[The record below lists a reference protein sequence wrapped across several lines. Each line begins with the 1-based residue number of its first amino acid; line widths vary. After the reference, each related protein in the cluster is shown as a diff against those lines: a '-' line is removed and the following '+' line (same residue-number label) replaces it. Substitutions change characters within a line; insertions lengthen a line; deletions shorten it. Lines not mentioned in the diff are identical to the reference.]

1 MSQFKGI
8 FQVTGR
14 KYRAIVDAGEAKGYL
29 FLVREGEYLAEGND
43 AALDKS
49 KPITESIYFG
59 SRIYANNS
67 VLFERNIKNA
77 FGGLLDAEG
86 GFIFP
91 ADNDGDTF
99 ANVDETKV
107 DNLLG
112 LLQALDAAIT
122 ANKEKFADYY
132 TENEIDTKV
141 KDLQDAIALCVKSV
155 SVKVGDTSYSGVM
168 GEKGAVEIDLSD
180 AFEAA
185 GKVKDVTVDGV
196 SVMNGTTAVIDLS
209 GKANVG
215 VVNGLADRIA
225 TLEGVEHAKDVTYDS
240 TAKTIYLIDKDG
252 NKFGNGFDA
261 SDFLVDGMLDSV
273 EFEEVDGVK
282 TNNLVFTFNTASG
295 KESFTIDFSKYV
307 DTYHADGTS
316 IELDSATNTF
326 SLKSA
331 DADLVQVDAIP
342 VGGTPLA
349 EILLENDITGITAGN
364 LQTVLEALFSQNNW
378 AQNPRRNIPD
388 SLTVSMGNPSISYD
402 LTGTQEVGTEV
413 KLSASAAN
421 ASASATLSYSGF
433 TYGYSVDNDN
443 TKDNDGDPASV
454 TISGTKDTDSNYK
467 LEFTINSGFT
477 GGSVATVNA
486 QSTTGNSLVV
496 AEGTNKVTVK
506 AYSPTFSGT
515 VPAQNAVYACSSLN
529 KTDDE
534 HVVAASEESTIS
546 GSVKT
551 ASKDASVTG
560 AYYAFVGFSDTLPT
574 TNDEYRAFIGNGFTR
589 LGKGSVAAGTC
600 NKTYMAVCIP
610 SNWDFTCNTS
620 LGADMRNSF
629 TETGDV
635 TITLPNGATKAYKY
649 YALTYKDGA
658 FKDLV
663 IK

>member
-1 MSQFKGI
+1 ME
-8 FQVTGR
+8 T
-14 KYRAIVDAGEAKGYL
+14 
-29 FLVREGEYLAEGND
+29 
-43 AALDKS
+43 
-49 KPITESIYFG
+49 
-59 SRIYANNS
+59 
-67 VLFERNIKNA
+67 

-91 ADNDGDTF
+91 ADNDGNTF
-99 ANVDETKV
+99 ANVDETQV
-107 DNLLG
+107 NNLLE
-112 LLQALDAAIT
+112 LLQAFDAAIT
-122 ANKEKFADYY
+122 TNKNKFADYY
-132 TENEIDTKV
+132 TSNEIDTKV

-155 SVKVGDTSYSGVM
+155 SVKVGDESYSGVM
-168 GEKGAVEIDLSD
+168 GENGAVEIDLSD

-185 GKVKDVTVDGV
+185 GKVKGVAQDGV
-196 SVMNGTTAVIDLS
+196 AIELDENGIANVVLS
-209 GKANVG
+209 GKADVTT
-215 VVNGLADRIA
+215 VNGLTNRIDVLETFKHAD
-225 TLEGVEHAKDVTYDS
+225 DVVYDS
-240 TAKTIYLIDKDG
+240 EGKSIYLTANGEKIG
-252 NKFGNGFDA
+252 EGFDA
-261 SDFLVDGMLDSV
+261 SSFLVDGMIESV
-273 EFEEVDGVK
+273 DFVKGEDGSNTTTLRFV
-282 TNNLVFTFNTASG
+282 FNTDGGA
-295 KESFTIDFSKYV
+295 KTIDVDFSKYV

-316 IELDSATNTF
+316 IELNSETNTF

-349 EILLENDITGITAGN
+349 EILLENNITGITAGN

-378 AQNPRRNIPD
+378 AENPSRKIPA
-388 SLTVSMGNPSISYD
+388 SLSVSMGNPSISYD

-413 KLSASAAN
+413 KLSASAAS
-421 ASASATLSYSGF
+421 ASASATLSYEGF
-433 TYGYSVDNDN
+433 TYGWSADNDN
-443 TKDNDGDPASV
+443 SKDGDGNPGSV
-454 TISGTKDTDSNYK
+454 SISGTKDTDSNYK

-496 AEGTNKVTVK
+496 VEGTNKVTVK
-506 AYSPTFSGT
+506 AYSPTFSAT

-551 ASKDASVTG
+551 ATNNASVTG

-574 TNDEYRAFIGNGFTR
+574 TNDEYRAFIGNNFTR
-589 LGKGSVAAGTC
+589 LGKGSVTAGTC